1 MPPDGGP
8 ATLLALARNPA
19 DLRAIALAGVIG
31 ESLRAGRVPLVRGM
45 EEGDFQ
51 RLLARHFPGV
61 TLANGAAPAVDPALD
76 EFEDL
81 VALLLDH
88 AAEQDEDTRW
98 LALAVA
104 SASLGDNHLWQD
116 MGLPGRRELSE
127 LLRRWFP
134 SLHARNTGDM
144 KWKKFFYRQL
154 CERAEVLI
162 CRSPSCAICSD
173 FHHCFGPETGDAGAV
188 RWLPRPG

>member
-19 DLRAIALAGVIG
+19 DLRAVALAGVIG
-31 ESLRAGRVPLVRGM
+31 EALRAGRAPLIRGL
-45 EEGDFQ
+45 EEDGFQ
-51 RLLARHFPGV
+51 RLLARHFPGAS
-61 TLANGAAPAVDPALD
+61 LANGAAAAADPALD

-81 VALLLDH
+81 VALLLEH
-88 AAEQDEDTRW
+88 AADDAEDTRW

-116 MGLPGRRELSE
+116 MGLPSRRELNE

-134 SLHARNTGDM
+134 SLHARNAGDM

-162 CRSPSCAICSD
+162 CRSPSCAVCAD
-173 FHHCFGPETGDAGAV
+173 YRHCFGPETADAGV
-188 RWLPRPG
+188 VEWMPRPS